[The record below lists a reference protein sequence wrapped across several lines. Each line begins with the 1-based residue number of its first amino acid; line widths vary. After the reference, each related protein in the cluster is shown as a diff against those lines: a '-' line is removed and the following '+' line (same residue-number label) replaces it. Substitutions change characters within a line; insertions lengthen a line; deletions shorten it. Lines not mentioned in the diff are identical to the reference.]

1 MEGSFVST
9 SKNGVNCSGDETNI
23 TACSLVVENTNRECG
38 VGAASIRCF
47 NIGTMNVSPECSG
60 STEVTDSTS
69 SSPTTVAAMGLTQTA
84 DGSDFTATTSHS
96 STQSMATADMTEA
109 TQAFAPNKSFFTP
122 PTLYYLI
129 GMLAAIVIAAV
140 LLVLVFLLTCCC
152 CYYRMRNESGPHSSL
167 ERDSTNPI
175 SKDSLQLPPIY
186 ESILSNENTT
196 IHESQGTT
204 VPSTRNQFGTS
215 DNPAYGVGE
224 ATSCSDNPAYGVG
237 EACSCSDNPAYG
249 TALAE
254 YVTVLV

>member
-9 SKNGVNCSGDETNI
+9 SKNGVNCSGDEVNV
-23 TACSLVVENTNRECG
+23 TACSLVVENTDQECG
-38 VGAASIRCF
+38 VAALIRCF
-47 NIGTMNVSPECSG
+47 NIGTMGP
-60 STEVTDSTS
+60 
-69 SSPTTVAAMGLTQTA
+69 TQT
-84 DGSDFTATTSHS
+84 GSDFTATATTASHS
-96 STQSMATADMTEA
+96 STTQSMATADMTEA
-109 TQAFAPNKSFFTP
+109 TQAFAPNKSFFAP

-152 CYYRMRNESGPHSSL
+152 CYYRLRNQSGPHPSL
-167 ERDSTNPI
+167 ERDSTDPI
-175 SKDSLQLPPIY
+175 SKDSLQLQPIY

-204 VPSTRNQFGTS
+204 VPSTQNQFGTS